1 MTKKEIIL
9 LTLGVIIII
18 AGLVINEWVLGYFTS
33 DGRIDS
39 AVQVWIIRLFNIT
52 MISVGVLMIVLRNST
67 ILPKLIASALIMV
80 FMFVVFDVMLY
91 MASPMLPPDLVYG
104 MSPNAQ
110 VRYFRAHEDSLP
122 WIYDQNIRYLKPNAI
137 VELFDMSI
145 KADTLGYRNP
155 QHYLEQQEQIDVL
168 LFGDSFIWG
177 SDEMTIA
184 DHLRDMLDPSS
195 VYSMGMAGS
204 GIPQWRYHYERFI
217 STKTSTLAPSV
228 VVMNYYSGNDITD
241 TQLFMG
247 LEKKFG
253 YVDSKDYFAYIKYQ
267 FLIASGDRK
276 ISLPKLP
283 ESVFLV
289 NFIANSGKYRNSA
302 QSSDHEVGQIP
313 ACLKHH
319 EHDPGMLDAQVL
331 DQIDKSVKTIRE
343 IYPDTHII
351 LSYIPTSS
359 GIYGD
364 QMPGCPDLGMDIERQ
379 MESSIILASY
389 AREADI
395 HYLDATP
402 VLREYN
408 QDTPVWS
415 ENDHFSAAGYEI
427 YAQQL
432 ADLIKVLY
440 AAQVSSD

>member
-1 MTKKEIIL
+1 L
-9 LTLGVIIII
+9 
-18 AGLVINEWVLGYFTS
+18 
-33 DGRIDS
+33 
-39 AVQVWIIRLFNIT
+39 
-52 MISVGVLMIVLRNST
+52 
-67 ILPKLIASALIMV
+67 
-80 FMFVVFDVMLY
+80 
-91 MASPMLPPDLVYG
+91 
-104 MSPNAQ
+104 
-110 VRYFRAHEDSLP
+110 
-122 WIYDQNIRYLKPNAI
+122 
-137 VELFDMSI
+137 SI

-155 QHYLEQQEQIDVL
+155 QGYLEQQEQIDVL
-168 LFGDSFIWG
+168 LLGDSFIWG
-177 SDEMTIA
+177 SDETTVA

-217 STKTSTLAPSV
+217 SAKSSTSAPSV
-228 VVMNYYSGNDITD
+228 VVLNYYSGNDITD

-253 YVDSKDYFAYIKYQ
+253 SVDSKDYFAYLKYQ
-267 FLIASGDRK
+267 FLIPSGDRK

-283 ESVFLV
+283 EFVFLA
-289 NFIANSGKYRNSA
+289 NFISDSSKYRNSA
-302 QSSDHEVGQIP
+302 QSSGQEVSQFP

-319 EHDPGMLDAQVL
+319 EHDPGMLDIQVL
-331 DQIDKSVKTIRE
+331 DQIDKAVNLIRE

-359 GIYGD
+359 GVYGD
-364 QMPGCPDLGMDIERQ
+364 QMPECPDLVVDIEKQ
-379 MESSIILASY
+379 MESSGVLASY
-389 AREADI
+389 AKDAGI

-415 ENDHFSAAGYEI
+415 ENDHFSAAGYQI

-432 ADLIKVLY
+432 ADLINNLN
-440 AAQVSSD
+440 AIQTSSD